1 MSIDIICLSETYLN
15 SKILSNDKNFNVPG
29 YNLIRAKRLSNTK
42 RRGVCIYFK
51 ELLLLRLY
59 TV

>member
-29 YNLIRAKRLSNTK
+29 YNLIRAERLSNTK
-42 RRGVCIYFK
+42 RG
-51 ELLLLRLY
+51 
-59 TV
+59 